1 MILRVVLALAMMAGV
16 ARAESITLASTT
28 SVDNSGLMAVILPVF
43 TKATGIEVRVL
54 AQGTGQALA
63 TAARGDADL
72 ALVHDPEAEAK
83 FMAEGHG
90 TTKREI
96 AWNDFLFVG
105 PKGDPAKIAGTKDAI
120 AALKA
125 VAAAKVPFVSRGDA
139 SGTNALE
146 LRLWKAAGIVPK
158 GADWYR
164 DIGGGMGA
172 ALNAAAAMDAVTIT
186 DRGTWL
192 SFRNRRELV
201 EQVAG
206 DAALINRYDVIE
218 LKPNGQAPEKLAAAK
233 KFADW
238 LCAPEGQ
245 AAIGAYVLEGQK
257 LFNPSAK

>member
-1 MILRVVLALAMMAGV
+1 MRWLVLALVLLAGGV
-16 ARAESITLASTT
+16 RAETITLASTT
-28 SVDNSGLMAVILPVF
+28 SVENSGLLAAILPGF
-43 TKATGIEVRVL
+43 RKATGIEVRVL

-83 FMAEGHG
+83 FMAAGYG
-90 TTKREI
+90 VSRREI

-105 PKGDPAKIAGTKDAI
+105 PKADKARIAGTHD
-120 AALKA
+120 A
-125 VAAAKVPFVSRGDA
+125 VAALRAVANTGAVFVSRGDE

-146 LRLWKAAGIVPK
+146 KRLWARAGISPK
-158 GADWYR
+158 GAAWYR

-172 ALNAAAAMDAVTIT
+172 ALNAAAAMEGVTIT

-192 SFRNRRELV
+192 SFQNRRDLV

-218 LKPNGQAPEKLAAAK
+218 LKPNGQAGAKLAAAK
-233 KFADW
+233 VFADW
-238 LCAPEGQ
+238 LCSAAGQ
-245 AAIGAYVLEGQK
+245 AAIGGYVLGGQI